1 MNEIAKRPIIS
12 DIYKMKIEALSKIK
26 EVETITKEL
35 DKVLESYQGFKPY
48 RIDWRDKNYNE
59 NREEKYID
67 KICWSYLVNLFELQ
81 KYMLCTEYEKMQKEI
96 EDFQTPIFNPTNAEA
111 WLFQLKDLIHKNIK
125 TMLKSVYD
133 KIINDYYFTGS
144 GYSNRKKKKRNNNGI
159 DKTFILTTNDYDRAH
174 GYSSYYNRISITDD
188 LEKACYLL
196 DGKTIPEKTI
206 IESMRTDKLFIAE
219 NKYFKIK
226 LCKNGNT
233 HYTIFEETKN
243 KLNMIGPD
251 GNIIG
256 EKIRIK
262 VFDKLYG
269 I

>member
-1 MNEIAKRPIIS
+1 MNEIAKRPLIP

-35 DKVLESYQGFKPY
+35 DKVLEPYQGFKPY
-48 RIDWRDKNYNE
+48 RIDWRYRDYNE
-59 NREEKYID
+59 RREERYID
-67 KICWSYLVNLFELQ
+67 KICWYYLANLFELQ
-81 KYMLCTEYEKMQKEI
+81 KYMLCTEYEKMNKEI
-96 EDFQTPIFNPTNAEA
+96 ENFQTPIFNPTNAEA
-111 WLFQLKDLIHKNIK
+111 WLSQLKDLIHKNIK

-144 GYSNRKKKKRNNNGI
+144 GSGYSNRKKKKRNNNGI
-159 DKTFILTTNDYDRAH
+159 DKTFILTTNDYDRIF
-174 GYSSYYNRISITDD
+174 GYSSYLSITDD

-206 IESMRTDKLFIAE
+206 MGIMRSDKLLIAE

-233 HYTIFEETKN
+233 HYTIFDDTRN
-243 KLNMIGPD
+243 KLNLIGPD

-256 EKIRIK
+256 EKIKIK
-262 VFDKLYG
+262 LFDG